1 MLGIWRELVD
11 YSSSSIIEDHLHAL
25 RVLNYATVCELT
37 FVILYEIDC
46 GFLNSFGRVLTL
58 VRSRKVGLCLNQIYL
73 A

>member
-1 MLGIWRELVD
+1 MLGIWKELVN

-46 GFLNSFGRVLTL
+46 GFLNSFGRV
-58 VRSRKVGLCLNQIYL
+58 
-73 A
+73 